1 MGKKDSVQKKRNS
14 NEEEWELKCGWMDG
28 RDDERAAV
36 TGKRGWFIESRGSH
50 AKCPC
55 EAISIKMI
63 LIRKLQTNKAT
74 ASNLLPQK

>member
-1 MGKKDSVQKKRNS
+1 
-14 NEEEWELKCGWMDG
+14 MDG

-55 EAISIKMI
+55 EAIRIKMI
-63 LIRKLQTNKAT
+63 LTRIKLQTNKAI

>member
-1 MGKKDSVQKKRNS
+1 MKIVGKTEVGGRTGWEKRTACKKKNS

-36 TGKRGWFIESRGSH
+36 TGNRGWFIESRGSH

-55 EAISIKMI
+55 ESIRIKMI
-63 LIRKLQTNKAT
+63 
-74 ASNLLPQK
+74 